1 MAQSLLMPASES
13 SLPRPRRS
21 ACAEAALDAEI
32 ERLSRMTIEERVL
45 AALTLRERFDWLRP
59 EPAKKPSKDP

>member
-1 MAQSLLMPASES
+1 
-13 SLPRPRRS
+13 
-21 ACAEAALDAEI
+21 LDAEI

>member
-1 MAQSLLMPASES
+1 MAQSLSMPASEP
-13 SLPRPRRS
+13 SLPRSRRS

-45 AALTLRERFDWLRP
+45 AALTLPERFDWLRS
-59 EPAKKPSKDP
+59 EPAKKPSDDT